1 MLNEDEILSKIE
13 NGARELSDEELSA
26 VSGGVQTSADLSDE
40 IYFVAEYVHHYNTA
54 SNYAAFQIINGNV
67 VVVELSSDR
76 EYLMNKYKA
85 PFIER

>member
-1 MLNEDEILSKIE
+1 MNDEILSKIE

-26 VSGGVQTSADLSDE
+26 VSGGTSAGSSDE
-40 IYFVAEYVHHYNTA
+40 IYFVAEYVHHYNTS
-54 SNYAAFQIINGNV
+54 SNYAAFQIINGNA

-76 EYLMNKYKA
+76 EYLMNKYNA

>member
-1 MLNEDEILSKIE
+1 MLSEDEILNRIE
-13 NGARELSDEELSA
+13 NSAELSDEELSA
-26 VSGGVQTSADLSDE
+26 VSGGVSANSGDE
-40 IYFVAEYVHHYNTA
+40 IYFVAEYVHHYNTS

-76 EYLMNKYKA
+76 EYLMNKYNA

>member
-1 MLNEDEILSKIE
+1 MLKDEILKKIE

-26 VSGGVQTSADLSDE
+26 VSGGAFACSSDE
-40 IYFVAEYVHHYNTA
+40 IYFVAEYVHHYDTS
-54 SNYAAFQIINGNV
+54 SNYAAFQIINGNA

-76 EYLMNKYKA
+76 EYLMNKYNA

>member
-1 MLNEDEILSKIE
+1 MLNKDEILNKTE
-13 NGARELSDEELSA
+13 NGAELSDEELSA
-26 VSGGVQTSADLSDE
+26 VSGGASAGSGDE
-40 IYFVAEYVHHYNTA
+40 IYFVAEYVHHYDTS

-76 EYLMNKYKA
+76 EYLMNKYNA

>member
-1 MLNEDEILSKIE
+1 MLKDEVLKKIE
-13 NGARELSDEELSA
+13 NGAELSDEELSA
-26 VSGGVQTSADLSDE
+26 VSGGASANSSDE
-40 IYFVAEYVHHYNTA
+40 IYFVAEYVHHYNTS

-76 EYLMNKYKA
+76 EYLMNKYNA